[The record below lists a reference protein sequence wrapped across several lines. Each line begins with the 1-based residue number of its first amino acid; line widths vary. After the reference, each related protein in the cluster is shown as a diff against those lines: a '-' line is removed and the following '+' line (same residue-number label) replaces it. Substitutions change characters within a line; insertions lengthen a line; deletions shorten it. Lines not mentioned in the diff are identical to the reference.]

1 MERFLML
8 LTTNSGGGFERPA
21 GDPDLAHVIYQVFD
35 WMRNNEIIFYFSG
48 HRFHYN
54 YWQVFV
60 GFLVFWFLAD
70 LVGLIFNAFS
80 AGVKDSGY

>member
-1 MERFLML
+1 MNYFML
-8 LTTNSGGGFERPA
+8 LTTSSGGGFQRPA
-21 GDPDLAHVIYQVFD
+21 GDPDLAHIIYQMFE
-35 WMRNNEIIFYFSG
+35 WMKINEIVFYFDG

-70 LVGLIFNAFS
+70 FVGMIFKVF
-80 AGVKDSGY
+80 GE

>member
-1 MERFLML
+1 MEKFLML

-21 GDPDLAHVIYQVFD
+21 GDPDLAHIIYQVFE
-35 WMRNNEIIFYFSG
+35 WMKTNEIIFYFDG

-70 LVGLIFNAFS
+70 LVGMVFNAVS
-80 AGVKDSGY
+80 AGINDAGY